1 MKNSKL
7 EESES
12 SKRKISKKVI
22 YVGSMLGLAVVL
34 FGIKTGYHAWCSE
47 TTDDAQVDGNII
59 PVRTMVTGY
68 VDQIRFSDNEKVRKG
83 DTLVIYDTVQLKAQ
97 IDDARAKVL
106 AAQAEL
112 QSCRTSVS
120 ASEYTV
126 LMSVANSGSAM
137 DNISAAEAHARQAEK
152 EYYRFLRMNKGGA
165 ATEQTLDNMKTA
177 YQVAAAQ
184 LEAARKQFDASRA
197 QISNNRSQT
206 AIHSIQARL
215 ALFHIESARAQLTLA
230 EDQYHHAFV
239 LAPCDGIVSKKSV
252 EAGQFVPSG
261 MALASMISLSDIWV
275 TANYKETQ
283 LENLRPGQQAVI
295 TVDAYP
301 GLRIKG
307 KVESLCGATGAKFS
321 ILPAENATGNFIK
334 VTQRIPVRIR
344 LEKWNDSRELLPGMN
359 VVVSVKTK

>member
-1 MKNSKL
+1 MENNKQ

-22 YVGSMLGLAVVL
+22 YIGSILGLAVV
-34 FGIKTGYHAWCSE
+34 FFSIKMGYHAWCNE

-68 VDQIRFSDNEKVRKG
+68 VDQIRFSDNERVKKG
-83 DTLVIYDTVQLKAQ
+83 DTLVIYDTTQLKAQ
-97 IDDARAKVL
+97 VADARAKVL

-137 DNISAAEAHARQAEK
+137 DNISAAEAHARQA
-152 EYYRFLRMNKGGA
+152 L
-165 ATEQTLDNMKTA
+165 
-177 YQVAAAQ
+177 
-184 LEAARKQFDASRA
+184 S
-197 QISNNRSQT
+197 
-206 AIHSIQARL
+206 
-215 ALFHIESARAQLTLA
+215 HIESARAQLTLA

-295 TVDAYP
+295 TLDAYP

-334 VTQRIPVRIR
+334 VTQRIPVRIK